1 MTYSIVGFQHTLVC
15 KRYLLNEVMHLIL
28 VYTGII
34 LAGSGCRW
42 PSEGSSR
49 SGKTVPFR
57 PDSQESLED
66 GLLGKPARERS
77 IAGRFTHTIGSVNE
91 YYYVGG
97 PQQARP
103 SEGAFSKGTKVRL
116 VRDAGSYSLVQ
127 SETGITAY
135 VTTGCLK
142 KID

>member
-1 MTYSIVGFQHTLVC
+1 MDADGLQ
-15 KRYLLNEVMHLIL
+15 KALLDQEKPFHLGLI
-28 VYTGII
+28 
-34 LAGSGCRW
+34 
-42 PSEGSSR
+42 
-49 SGKTVPFR
+49 
-57 PDSQESLED
+57 SQESLED
-66 GLLGKPARERS
+66 GLLRKPARERS

-97 PQQARP
+97 PRQARP
-103 SEGAFSKGTKVRL
+103 PEGAFSKGTKVRL
-116 VRDAGSYSLVQ
+116 VRDAGSYSLIQ

>member
-1 MTYSIVGFQHTLVC
+1 MC
-15 KRYLLNEVMHLIL
+15 KRYLLNEVKHLIL

-34 LAGSGCRW
+34 LAGSGCRG

-103 SEGAFSKGTKVRL
+103 PEGAFSKGTKVRL
-116 VRDAGSYSLVQ
+116 VRDVGSYSLVQ

>member
-1 MTYSIVGFQHTLVC
+1 MC

-66 GLLGKPARERS
+66 GLLGKPAKDGS

>member
-1 MTYSIVGFQHTLVC
+1 MC

-49 SGKTVPFR
+49 SRKTVPFR

>member
-1 MTYSIVGFQHTLVC
+1 M
-15 KRYLLNEVMHLIL
+15 NEVMPLML
-28 VYTGII
+28 VCAGII
-34 LAGSGCRW
+34 LGGCGCRW
-42 PSEGSSR
+42 HSEGSSR
-49 SGKTVPFR
+49 SEKTVPFR
-57 PDSQESLED
+57 PDAKEFLED
-66 GLLGKPARERS
+66 GLLGKPARGRS

-103 SEGAFSKGTKVRL
+103 PEGAFSKGTKIRL

-127 SETGITAY
+127 NETGITAY